1 MEQARAYEA
10 AATRAGDTVAV
21 EVVENV
27 GHFELV
33 DPSSSAWPTVRAAVR
48 TLLEG
53 RPSSP

>member
-1 MEQARAYEA
+1 
-10 AATRAGDTVAV
+10 V
-21 EVVENV
+21 EVIENV

-33 DPSSSAWPTVRAAVR
+33 NPSSSAWPAVRAAVR